1 MTLVKICGLSTPDT
15 LDAALNAGADMVGF
29 VFFAP
34 SPRHLSFDR
43 ARGLAAR
50 VGGRAKTVALTV
62 DADDGAIDAIIDAMT
77 PDILQLHGAETPA
90 RVAALRAR
98 TGRPIMKAIGIA
110 SSDDVSKVRAYEEVA
125 DTLLFDAKP
134 PRGATLPGGNGI
146 AFDWTILRE
155 GLPQEVRDR
164 PWMLSG
170 GLSAENVAD
179 AIHLTG
185 APMVDVSSGVE
196 TTAGVK
202 DPAMIRAFIDTVR
215 ALYLIGPT
223 G

>member
-1 MTLVKICGLSTPDT
+1 MTVVKICGLSTPDT
-15 LDAALNAGADMVGF
+15 LDAALEAGADMVGF

-43 ARGLAAR
+43 ARSLAAR

-62 DADDGAIDAIIDAMT
+62 DADDAAIEAIIDAMA
-77 PDILQLHGAETPA
+77 PDIFQLHGTETPA
-90 RVAALRAR
+90 RVADLRVR

-110 SSDDVSKVRAYEEVA
+110 STDDVAKVRAYLGVA

-146 AFDWTILRE
+146 AFDWTILRS
-155 GLPQEVRDR
+155 GLPDEVRDR

-170 GLSAENVAD
+170 GLHADNVRD
-179 AIHLTG
+179 AMRVTG

-196 TTAGVK
+196 TAAGVK
-202 DPAMIRAFIDTVR
+202 DPALIRAFIDAVR
-215 ALYLIGPT
+215 ALSLIGPT